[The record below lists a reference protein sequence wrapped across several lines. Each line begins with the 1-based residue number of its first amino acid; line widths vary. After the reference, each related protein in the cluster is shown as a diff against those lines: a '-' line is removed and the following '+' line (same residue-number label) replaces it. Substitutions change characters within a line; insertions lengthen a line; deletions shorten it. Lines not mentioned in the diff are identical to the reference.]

1 MFYTD
6 EHLETI
12 MRRAYATGINIR
24 SLMPVLMWFSSA
36 VKIENLHPLQWG
48 IFRVK
53 HRKDRRPGLPHRVAA
68 RRSTRTMPRRHRRKA
83 TKLARR
89 WLHLKSIVAKIE
101 ADPNAKLYQDE
112 ALVPVTEED
121 AEHMELYTQSET
133 VRAAVKHERRVA
145 GHLHTN
151 GQAGNGHA
159 ANGQN
164 GNGLSDAETHAGH
177 HHDAGHHDHH
187 HEPRP
192 GIIPPA
198 A

>member
-1 MFYTD
+1 M
-6 EHLETI
+6 
-12 MRRAYATGINIR
+12 A
-24 SLMPVLMWFSSA
+24 
-36 VKIENLHPLQWG
+36 
-48 IFRVK
+48 
-53 HRKDRRPGLPHRVAA
+53 
-68 RRSTRTMPRRHRRKA
+68 
-83 TKLARR
+83 
-89 WLHLKSIVAKIE
+89 
-101 ADPNAKLYQDE
+101 
-112 ALVPVTEED
+112 EED
-121 AEHMELYTQSET
+121 AEHMELYTQNEAA
-133 VRAAVKHERRVA
+133 RAAVERERRVA

-177 HHDAGHHDHH
+177 HDAGHHDHH